1 MININEPKIEFALNA
16 VRQAASLAGD
26 IQQEMVSVA
35 LTKDDRSPVTVAD
48 FAAQAVVSSLLEK
61 RFPDAILVGEEQAD
75 VLRSPEGRETLDKV
89 ADFASRAIP
98 GVTPKLVCEYID
110 RGAAAPGENYWTL
123 DPIDGTKGFLRGA
136 QYACALAYVE
146 EGKVQI
152 GVLGCP
158 NMNPDLR
165 EDVGGSGL
173 LVVAK
178 RGSGSW
184 MTELRESQAEG
195 QYSPLTVSTRLEPE
209 QARLMRSFESG
220 HTNVSQVDHFQEEL
234 GGKADPVRMDSQVK
248 YALLAAGWGE
258 IYLRLLSPD
267 RMDYREKIWDQ
278 AAGSVIVEEAGG
290 RVTDLDGNPLDFS
303 QGRTLKKNRGICA
316 TNGILHE
323 AALTALGKI
332 NA

>member
-1 MININEPKIEFALNA
+1 MINTNEPIIEFAINA

-26 IQQEMVSVA
+26 IQKEMVSVA

-48 FAAQAVVSSLLEK
+48 FSAQAVVGYLLGK
-61 RFPDAILVGEEQAD
+61 KFPDAILVGEEQAD
-75 VLRSPEGRETLDKV
+75 VLRLPDERETLERV
-89 ADFASRAIP
+89 TDFVNREIP

-110 RGAAAPGENYWTL
+110 RGVDVPGENYWTL

-146 EGKVQI
+146 DGIVQL

-158 NMNPDLR
+158 NMNADLR
-165 EDVGGSGL
+165 EDNGGSGSL
-173 LVVAK
+173 LVAK

-184 MTELRESQAEG
+184 ITELRESQADHR
-195 QYSPLTVSTRLEPE
+195 YSPLAVSTRLEPE
-209 QARLMRSFESG
+209 HARLMRSFESG
-220 HTNVSQVDHFQEEL
+220 HTDVSRVDLFQEEL
-234 GGKADPVRMDSQVK
+234 GGEAEPVRMDSQVK
-248 YALLAAGWGE
+248 YALLAAGRGE
-258 IYLRLLSPD
+258 IYLRLLSPGK
-267 RMDYREKIWDQ
+267 MDYREKIWDQ

-323 AALTALGKI
+323 AALTALRKV

>member
-146 EGKVQI
+146 EGKVQM

-173 LVVAK
+173 LVFAK

-303 QGRTLKKNRGICA
+303 QGRTLKKKQGYMCN
-316 TNGILHE
+316 
-323 AALTALGKI
+323 
-332 NA
+332 

>member
-48 FAAQAVVSSLLEK
+48 FAAQAVISSFLGK

-75 VLRSPEGRETLDKV
+75 VLRSPEGRETLDRV
-89 ADFASRAIP
+89 VNFVSRVIP

-220 HTNVSQVDHFQEEL
+220 HTNISQVDRFQEEL

-290 RVTDLDGNPLDFS
+290 KVTDLDGNPLDFS

>member
-1 MININEPKIEFALNA
+1 MINIKEPKIEFAINA
-16 VRQAASLAGD
+16 VRLAASLAGD
-26 IQQEMVSVA
+26 IQSEMVSVA
-35 LTKDDRSPVTVAD
+35 ITKDDRSPVTVAD
-48 FAAQAVVSSLLEK
+48 FAAQAVISSLLGE
-61 RFPDAILVGEEQAD
+61 RFPNAILVGEEQAD
-75 VLRSPEGRETLDKV
+75 TLRSPEGRETLDRV
-89 ADFASRAIP
+89 TYFVNRVIP
-98 GVTPKLVCEYID
+98 EVTPNLVCEYID
-110 RGAAAPGENYWTL
+110 RGVAAPGENYWTL

-146 EGKVQI
+146 EGKVQL

-158 NMNPDLR
+158 NMSSDLQ
-165 EDVGGSGL
+165 EDIGGSGSL
-173 LVVAK
+173 LVAK

-195 QYSPLTVSTRLEPE
+195 QYSPLTVSTELEPE
-209 QARLMRSFESG
+209 NARLMRSFESG
-220 HTNVSQVDHFQEEL
+220 HTNISQVDHFQDEL
-234 GGKADPVRMDSQVK
+234 GGKADPERMDSQVK
-248 YALLAAGWGE
+248 YALLAAGQGE
-258 IYLRLLSPD
+258 IYLRLLSPGK
-267 RMDYREKIWDQ
+267 MNYREKIWDQ

-323 AALTALGKI
+323 AALIALRKV

>member
-1 MININEPKIEFALNA
+1 MININEPKIEFAINA

-26 IQQEMVSVA
+26 IQKEMVSVA

-48 FAAQAVVSSLLEK
+48 FAAQAVAGYLLGK
-61 RFPDAILVGEEQAD
+61 KFPDAILVGEEQAD
-75 VLRSPEGRETLDKV
+75 VLRLPDERETLERV
-89 ADFASRAIP
+89 TDFVNREIP
-98 GVTPKLVCEYID
+98 GVTSKLVCEYID
-110 RGAAAPGENYWTL
+110 RGVDVPGENYWTL

-146 EGKVQI
+146 DGIVQL

-158 NMNPDLR
+158 NMNSDLR
-165 EDVGGSGL
+165 EDIGGSGSL
-173 LVVAK
+173 LVAK

-184 MTELRESQAEG
+184 ITELRGSQANH
-195 QYSPLTVSTRLEPE
+195 QYSPLAVSTRLEPKH
-209 QARLMRSFESG
+209 ARLMRSFESG
-220 HTNVSQVDHFQEEL
+220 HTDVSRVDLFQEEL
-234 GGKADPVRMDSQVK
+234 GGEVEPVRMDSQVK
-248 YALLAAGWGE
+248 YALLAAGRGE
-258 IYLRLLSPD
+258 IDLRLLSPGK
-267 RMDYREKIWDQ
+267 MDYREKIWDQ

-323 AALTALGKI
+323 AALTALRKV

>member
-158 NMNPDLR
+158 NMNPNLR

-178 RGSGSW
+178 RESGSW

>member
-1 MININEPKIEFALNA
+1 MNEPKIEFALNA

-48 FAAQAVVSSLLEK
+48 FAAQAVISSLLGK

-75 VLRSPEGRETLDKV
+75 VLRSPEGRETLDRV
-89 ADFASRAIP
+89 VNFVSRAIP
-98 GVTPKLVCEYID
+98 GATPKLVCEYID

-136 QYACALAYVE
+136 QYACALAYVV

-173 LVVAK
+173 LVIAK

-195 QYSPLTVSTRLEPE
+195 QYSPLTVSTQLEPE

-220 HTNVSQVDHFQEEL
+220 HTNISQVDRFQEEL

-290 RVTDLDGNPLDFS
+290 KVTDLDGNPLDFS

>member
-158 NMNPDLR
+158 NMNPNLR

-178 RGSGSW
+178 RESGSW

-234 GGKADPVRMDSQVK
+234 GGKSDPVRMDSQVK

>member
-75 VLRSPEGRETLDKV
+75 VLRLPEGRETLDKV

-158 NMNPDLR
+158 NMNPNLR

-178 RGSGSW
+178 RESGSW

>member
-75 VLRSPEGRETLDKV
+75 VLRLPEGRETLDKV

>member
-48 FAAQAVVSSLLEK
+48 FAAQAVISSLLGK

-75 VLRSPEGRETLDKV
+75 VLRSPEGKETLDRV
-89 ADFASRAIP
+89 VNFVSRVIP

-146 EGKVQI
+146 EGKVKI

-220 HTNVSQVDHFQEEL
+220 HTNISQVDRFQEEL
-234 GGKADPVRMDSQVK
+234 GGKVDPVRMDSQVK

-290 RVTDLDGNPLDFS
+290 KVTDLDGNPLDFS

>member
-1 MININEPKIEFALNA
+1 MININEPKIEFAINA

-26 IQQEMVSVA
+26 IQDEMVSVA

-48 FAAQAVVSSLLEK
+48 FAAQAVVGYLLGK
-61 RFPDAILVGEEQAD
+61 KFPDAILVGEEQAD
-75 VLRSPEGRETLDKV
+75 VLRLPDERETLERV
-89 ADFASRAIP
+89 TDFVNREIP
-98 GVTPKLVCEYID
+98 GVTSKLVCEYID
-110 RGAAAPGENYWTL
+110 RGVDVPGENFWTL

-146 EGKVQI
+146 AGIVQL

-158 NMNPDLR
+158 NMNSDLR
-165 EDVGGSGL
+165 EDIGGSGSIL
-173 LVVAK
+173 VAK

-184 MTELRESQAEG
+184 ITELRESQADHP
-195 QYSPLTVSTRLEPE
+195 YSPLAVSTRLEPKH
-209 QARLMRSFESG
+209 ARLMRSFESG
-220 HTNVSQVDHFQEEL
+220 HTDVSRVDLFQEEL
-234 GGKADPVRMDSQVK
+234 GGEAEPVRMDSQVK
-248 YALLAAGWGE
+248 YALLAAGKGE
-258 IYLRLLSPD
+258 IYLRLLSPGK
-267 RMDYREKIWDQ
+267 MDYREKIWDQ
-278 AAGSVIVEEAGG
+278 AAGSVIVKEAGG

-323 AALTALGKI
+323 AALTALRKV